1 MHNTELHVRTPRPN
15 FYIVWD
21 TTQIVCGSFKA
32 GANLSGRGEQTKNFW
47 KRQQT
52 RENKNTQKKAHADDA
67 FKVVK
72 KQEAAASF
80 ALPQQGLRRLNMIAC
95 KNFFFFLAFFK
106 WALPHCECNPECV
119 CLPVCLP
126 VCLSA
131 AEGVPT
137 GSDSLL
143 LAVLEAELW

>member
-1 MHNTELHVRTPRPN
+1 MRKTKSLCRATCKDSKREGFGSYRLFSRFLLAGTLTGACEGSLCGSLQHNVHNTELHVRTPRPN

-52 RENKNTQKKAHADDA
+52 RENKNTQKKAHAGDA
-67 FKVVK
+67 FKVVQ

-80 ALPQQGLRRLNMIAC
+80 ALPQHGLRRLNITC
-95 KNFFFFLAFFK
+95 KFFFFF
-106 WALPHCECNPECV
+106 
-119 CLPVCLP
+119 
-126 VCLSA
+126 
-131 AEGVPT
+131 
-137 GSDSLL
+137 
-143 LAVLEAELW
+143 